1 MTSTP
6 VAWIFPGQGSQVVGM
21 GKELA
26 DRYESAARVFEEA
39 NEAVGVDLRALCFNG
54 PQDEL
59 DRTANTQPAL
69 VATSIAAMRAA
80 EEASGGPLPEPTVVL
95 GHSLGEFSAL
105 VAGGALALADA
116 VRLVRTRGELM
127 QTADPVGAMAAV
139 IGVDAYA
146 VARALIGTHVVV
158 ANDNAPGQ
166 VVISGPRAELARAAE
181 DLKNIGAKRVIPL
194 RVSAAFHSPAMQTA
208 APRLRLGFAF
218 MPHGAV
224 MAQWTPATEGAGF
237 EFTRIL
243 KPLEPFR
250 DRLNV
255 VSGLGHRA
263 ADTTA
268 VHSLSPTTWLS
279 GVRPKPTQGVDAYA
293 GVTVDQIAAQ
303 QIGQRRILVFPDP
316 FNHGGQHRF
325 QVLHAEVGVER
336 GGEPGGLP
344 HQVVDGKFQ
353 RRRLGVSGVPLL
365 DVGVGSPSR
374 NPLLGTNLLNE
385 RQHAPGLRR
394 HVLDELLNVPL
405 GRHASLLRRGA
416 LRQHRNQRQ
425 NSNPGLHSISLYH
438 CMRRST

>member
-208 APRLRLGFAF
+208 APRLRQAIDVTPFRALRYRLIANVDAKVHEHARE
-218 MPHGAV
+218 MPALLEKQV
-224 MAQWTPATEGAGF
+224 WSPVQWVASVKRAHAEGASAF
-237 EFTRIL
+237 VEFGPGNVLTGLVKRIL
-243 KPLEPFR
+243 P
-250 DRLNV
+250 DVMTGNV
-255 VSGLGHRA
+255 SDESTLRQ
-263 ADTTA
+263 
-268 VHSLSPTTWLS
+268 SL
-279 GVRPKPTQGVDAYA
+279 
-293 GVTVDQIAAQ
+293 
-303 QIGQRRILVFPDP
+303 
-316 FNHGGQHRF
+316 
-325 QVLHAEVGVER
+325 
-336 GGEPGGLP
+336 
-344 HQVVDGKFQ
+344 
-353 RRRLGVSGVPLL
+353 PLL
-365 DVGVGSPSR
+365 KGETR
-374 NPLLGTNLLNE
+374 
-385 RQHAPGLRR
+385 
-394 HVLDELLNVPL
+394 
-405 GRHASLLRRGA
+405 
-416 LRQHRNQRQ
+416 
-425 NSNPGLHSISLYH
+425 
-438 CMRRST
+438 